1 MTAYLVLYIGHKLS
15 SMATKDNTIDKL
27 ENAVCPVANLEI
39 AFRTSDGLD
48 LHLHKSM
55 CRHLLH
61 EVDRCVHTRL
71 LQQAC
76 FYYVAHAINSADI

>member
-1 MTAYLVLYIGHKLS
+1 MSKIL

-27 ENAVCPVANLEI
+27 ESAICPAANLEI

-48 LHLHKSM
+48 LHLHKLM

-61 EVDRCVHTRL
+61 EVDRCVHTQL
-71 LQQAC
+71 LQQAG
-76 FYYVAHAINSADI
+76 FYYVAHAINSTEI